1 MYTHRGLSPFIS
13 FLPVLAFSRPGTA
26 RCTIGK
32 CSALNSRVSN
42 SLVKYALHFN
52 SLVLHPCK
60 PFRDDCQVAPTIR
73 EASTPDSLTL
83 RNDPLTKKPFLVSLV
98 FTVVAMNQQ
107 VRDFHGQHSSGGTL
121 TLASNH
127 WAMFG
132 TTTSFNLPPFKC
144 RPQHLLE
151 QATILQGFSL
161 LSDVDTQRAVNNS
174 QGFRDRR
181 TRSL

>member
-1 MYTHRGLSPFIS
+1 MYTHRRLKPFTD

-52 SLVLHPCK
+52 SLVLYPCK
-60 PFRDDCQVAPTIR
+60 PFRDGCQVAPTTR

-107 VRDFHGQHSSGGTL
+107 VRDFYRQHSSGGP
-121 TLASNH
+121 LALAFNL
-127 WAMFG
+127 WAVFG
-132 TTTSFNLPPFKC
+132 VTTPFNLPPFKC
-144 RPQHLLE
+144 RPRCLLE
-151 QATILQGFSL
+151 QTPSYKGSL
-161 LSDVDTQRAVNNS
+161 YCPVWTPKER
-174 QGFRDRR
+174 
-181 TRSL
+181 

>member
-1 MYTHRGLSPFIS
+1 MYTHRGLKPFID
-13 FLPVLAFSRPGTA
+13 FLPVLAFFRPGTA

-73 EASTPDSLTL
+73 EASTPDSLIL
-83 RNDPLTKKPFLVSLV
+83 RHDPLTKKPCLVSLV

-107 VRDFHGQHSSGGTL
+107 VRDFYWQHSSGDTL
-121 TLASNH
+121 TLAFNH
-127 WAMFG
+127 WTVFG
-132 TTTSFNLPPFKC
+132 TSTSFNLSPFKC

-151 QATILQGFSL
+151 QIQSYKGFL
-161 LSDVDTQRAVNNS
+161 YCPMWTPKEQ
-174 QGFRDRR
+174 
-181 TRSL
+181 